1 MTNSSINE
9 LTTKIDNLSQN
20 LCERLILKLDNKFEF
35 LERNFYAKSFLI
47 AALLRVDK
55 TKYAKTID
63 GLIKTISSLSFKKS
77 SSK

>member
-1 MTNSSINE
+1 MANSSINE

-47 AALLRVDK
+47 AA
-55 TKYAKTID
+55 
-63 GLIKTISSLSFKKS
+63 
-77 SSK
+77 